1 MTGSQSEGTATPD
14 KLQWHVPNN
23 KTLHKITLK
32 PGLNLS
38 IFQGSTP
45 MSFKFLIYYKIILL
59 TILEETTKELYISVD
74 NCIAKWEIINKQIQ
88 TLDFQRD
95 IESTQ
100 EKQVNQKLS
109 QYINTVEPQWLKLR
123 YLELPA
129 NLN

>member
-1 MTGSQSEGTATPD
+1 MTRSQSEGTATPD

-23 KTLHKITLK
+23 KTLHKISPK

-74 NCIAKWEIINKQIQ
+74 NCIAEWEIINKQIQ
-88 TLDFQRD
+88 KYWISSGIL
-95 IESTQ
+95 
-100 EKQVNQKLS
+100 QVHKKS
-109 QYINTVEPQWLKLR
+109 E
-123 YLELPA
+123 
-129 NLN
+129 

>member
-1 MTGSQSEGTATPD
+1 MNRSQSEGTATPD
-14 KLQWHVPNN
+14 KLQWHVPNH

-74 NCIAKWEIINKQIQ
+74 NCIAEWEIINKQIQ

-95 IESTQ
+95 IASTQ
-100 EKQVNQKLS
+100 EKWVNQKLKS
-109 QYINTVEPQWLKLR
+109 IHKYSTTPMTQTQITWTPR
-123 YLELPA
+123 
-129 NLN
+129 

>member
-1 MTGSQSEGTATPD
+1 MTTSQSEGTATPD

-23 KTLHKITLK
+23 KTLHKISLK
-32 PGLNLS
+32 PGLKLS

-45 MSFKFLIYYKIILL
+45 MSFKSLIYYKIVLL
-59 TILEETTKELYISVD
+59 TLLEETTKELYISVD
-74 NCIAKWEIINKQIQ
+74 NYIAEWEIIKKQIQ
-88 TLDFQRD
+88 TLDFQRN

-100 EKQVNQKLS
+100 EKRVNQKLS

-123 YLELPA
+123 QLELPA

>member
-1 MTGSQSEGTATPD
+1 MTRSQSEGTATPD

-23 KTLHKITLK
+23 KTLHKISLK
-32 PGLNLS
+32 PGLNFG

-74 NCIAKWEIINKQIQ
+74 NCIAEWEIINKQIQ

-95 IESTQ
+95 VESTQ
-100 EKQVNQKLS
+100 EKRVNEKLS
-109 QYINTVEPQWLKLR
+109 QYINTVEPQWLNSD
-123 YLELPA
+123 
-129 NLN
+129 NLNSPL